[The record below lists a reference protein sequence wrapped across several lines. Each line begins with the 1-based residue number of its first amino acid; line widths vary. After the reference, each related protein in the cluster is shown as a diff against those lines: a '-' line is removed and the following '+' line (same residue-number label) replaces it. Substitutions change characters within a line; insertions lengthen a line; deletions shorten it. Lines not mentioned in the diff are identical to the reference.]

1 MSGKLI
7 KSGLIVSAMTL
18 ISRVLGLARD
28 VVVARLMGDGA
39 AADVFFFA
47 NKIPNF
53 LRRLFAEGAFA
64 QAFIPVLTEVHH
76 QDDKAKLKAFI
87 AKVSG
92 TLGAIVF
99 VVSLIGVLASPALAA
114 LFGAGWFV
122 DWLADKPDG
131 AKFVLASAMLKIT
144 FPYLAFISLTGLAGA
159 ILNTLNK
166 FAVAAFTPVLLNI
179 SIILFAVLL
188 APRLDQPAFA
198 LAWGVFAG
206 GVVQLAFQLPFL
218 FRAGLLV
225 KPRWGWHDPQVKKVR
240 TLMIP
245 ALFGVS
251 VGQIN
256 LLFDTF
262 IASFLVT
269 GSISWLYYSDRLL
282 EFPLGLFGI
291 AIATVILPLLSRNH
305 VANDP
310 EAFSA
315 NMDWAV
321 RMVCLLGIPAAV
333 GLAFMAEPILTV
345 IFQRGAFS
353 AETARMA
360 SYSLMAYSTGLL
372 SFMLVKVLA
381 PGFYSRQDTRTPV
394 KFGIWCMIAN
404 MVFNL
409 VLALPFGY
417 VGLAIATSMSATM
430 NAVLLYYTLHRQGV
444 FALSPTTVLFVI
456 RIVLASALMA
466 AIILFRDKGSAF
478 YALSISQ
485 QIMDVAATIGLAVS
499 GFLLVCLIL
508 GIRPRHLSSAAQ

>member
-1 MSGKLI
+1 MSRKLI
-7 KSGLIVSAMTL
+7 KSGLIVSIMTL
-18 ISRVLGLARD
+18 ISRVLGLVRD

-39 AADVFFFA
+39 SADVFFFA

-64 QAFIPVLTEVHH
+64 QAFIPVLTEVHNN
-76 QDDKAKLKAFI
+76 DDKAELKAFV
-87 AKVSG
+87 AKISG

-99 VVSLIGVLASPALAA
+99 IVSIIGVIASPILAA
-114 LFGAGWFV
+114 LFGTGWFV
-122 DWLADKPDG
+122 AWLHDEEAG
-131 AKFVLASAMLKIT
+131 NKFILASTMLKIT

-166 FAVAAFTPVLLNI
+166 FAVAAFTPVLLNVC
-179 SIILFAVLL
+179 IITCAIFL
-188 APRLDQPAFA
+188 APQFDQPAYA
-198 LAWGVFAG
+198 LAWGVFIG
-206 GVVQLAFQLPFL
+206 GIVQFCFQLPFL

-225 KPRWGWHDPQVKKVR
+225 KPKWGWHDENVVKVR

-291 AIATVILPLLSRNH
+291 AIATVILPALSRNH
-305 VANDP
+305 VGKDAKAFAANI
-310 EAFSA
+310 
-315 NMDWAV
+315 DWAF

-333 GLAFMAEPILTV
+333 GLATMARPILTV
-345 IFQRGAFS
+345 IFQRGAF
-353 AETARMA
+353 TADTAIMA
-360 SYSLMAYSTGLL
+360 SYSLTAYSFGLL

-381 PGFYSRQDTRTPV
+381 PGFYSRQDTKTPV
-394 KFGIWCMIAN
+394 KFGIWCMAAN

-417 VGLAIATSMSATM
+417 VGLAIATSMSATL
-430 NAVLLYYTLHRQGV
+430 NAALLYFSLHKLGV
-444 FALSPTTVLFVI
+444 FTLSKTSVLFILRVVI
-456 RIVLASALMA
+456 ASTAMGAL
-466 AIILFRDKGSAF
+466 IYYRDKGLAF
-478 YALSISQ
+478 FDLLLLE
-485 QIMDVAATIGLAVS
+485 QIKDVAITIVLSVMVFGVS
-499 GFLLVCLIL
+499 MVLL
-508 GIRPRHLSSAAQ
+508 GMKPRHFRSGGG

>member
-1 MSGKLI
+1 
-7 KSGLIVSAMTL
+7 MTL
-18 ISRVLGLARD
+18 ISRVLGLVRD

-39 AADVFFFA
+39 SADVFFFA

-64 QAFIPVLTEVHH
+64 QAFIPVLTEVHNN
-76 QDDKAKLKAFI
+76 DDKAELKAFV
-87 AKVSG
+87 AKISG

-99 VVSLIGVLASPALAA
+99 IVSIIGVIASPILAA
-114 LFGAGWFV
+114 LFGTGWFV
-122 DWLADKPDG
+122 AWLHDEDAG
-131 AKFVLASAMLKIT
+131 NKFVLASTMLKIT

-166 FAVAAFTPVLLNI
+166 FAVAAFTPVLLNVC
-179 SIILFAVLL
+179 IITCAIFL
-188 APRLDQPAFA
+188 APQFDQPAYA
-198 LAWGVFAG
+198 LAWGVFIG
-206 GVVQLAFQLPFL
+206 GIVQFCFQLPFL

-225 KPRWGWHDPQVKKVR
+225 KPKWGWHDENVVKVR

-291 AIATVILPLLSRNH
+291 AIATVILPALSRNH
-305 VANDP
+305 VGKDARAFAANI
-310 EAFSA
+310 
-315 NMDWAV
+315 DWAF

-333 GLAFMAEPILTV
+333 GLATMARPILTV
-345 IFQRGAFS
+345 IFQRGAF
-353 AETARMA
+353 TADTAIMA
-360 SYSLMAYSTGLL
+360 SYSLTAYSFGLL

-381 PGFYSRQDTRTPV
+381 PGFYSRQDTKTPV
-394 KFGIWCMIAN
+394 KFGIWCMASN

-417 VGLAIATSMSATM
+417 VGLAIATSMSATL
-430 NAVLLYYTLHRQGV
+430 NAALLYFSLHKLGV
-444 FALSPTTVLFVI
+444 FTLSKTSMLFIVRVVIASTAMGALI
-456 RIVLASALMA
+456 YY
-466 AIILFRDKGSAF
+466 RDKGLAF
-478 YALSISQ
+478 FDLLLLE
-485 QIMDVAATIGLAVS
+485 QIKDVAITIGLSVMVFGIS
-499 GFLLVCLIL
+499 MVLL
-508 GIRPRHLSSAAQ
+508 GMKPRHFRSGGG